1 MPRYMYF
8 CDDCQDNFTVFHGL
22 NDIQNF
28 CLMCESENINKML
41 TKPIHLKVKKDK
53 LTGNLTKKYIEENKE
68 ILKNLKK
75 EAQKNYD

>member
-1 MPRYMYF
+1 MYF
-8 CDDCQDNFTVFHGL
+8 CEDCQDHFTVFHSL

-28 CLMCESENINKML
+28 CLMCESNNINKML

>member
-1 MPRYMYF
+1 
-8 CDDCQDNFTVFHGL
+8 
-22 NDIQNF
+22 
-28 CLMCESENINKML
+28 ML

-75 EAQKNYD
+75 EARKNYD

>member
-1 MPRYMYF
+1 MYF

>member
-75 EAQKNYD
+75 EARKNYD

>member
-1 MPRYMYF
+1 MYF

-75 EAQKNYD
+75 EARKNYD